1 MNELKS
7 KQESDGASANTK
19 LTTPSGIAGPILQYT
34 GLEINRNRL
43 YRKDEL
49 MAILD
54 KYGAL
59 DSTLDKVRDSY
70 TERFGNQLIWK
81 YPFSDNMQ
89 GGGTIIPV
97 QEGFVFLP
105 YNCVYEREGARYQLR
120 GAELLST
127 ESIRTLQN
135 ECRTYV
141 EGLLAALGDMER
153 AVPACTARRYVD
165 AQGNLYFVRGG
176 LGGVFK
182 GFRRYAD
189 PKPGQRR
196 ESGIRSLPYV
206 ADFCQA
212 QLDLDQ
218 YARKHRLCQL
228 EAGEEK
234 HGGGKNG

>member
-1 MNELKS
+1 MKEIKDDS
-7 KQESDGASANTK
+7 M
-19 LTTPSGIAGPILQYT
+19 LQYM
-34 GLEINRNRL
+34 GMRINKTNL
-43 YRKDEL
+43 YGMDEL
-49 MAILD
+49 LNILNR
-54 KYGAL
+54 YGGV
-59 DSTLDKVRDSY
+59 DSTLDKVRNTY

-81 YPFSDNMQ
+81 YPFSESMH

-97 QEGFVFLP
+97 QEGFMFLP
-105 YNCVYEREGARYQLR
+105 YNCVYEGEGARYQLR
-120 GAELLST
+120 GAELLSADN
-127 ESIRTLQN
+127 IRTLQN
-135 ECRTYV
+135 ECKTYV
-141 EGLLAALGDMER
+141 EGLLSALGDMER

-206 ADFCQA
+206 TDFCQA

-218 YARKHRLCQL
+218 YARKHRLCQV
-228 EAGEEK
+228 EAGEDK
-234 HGGGKNG
+234 QGGGKSG